1 MRVNTRHSIL
11 YFPVLP
17 SLFLSFPFLPLYRLP
32 IVIILGNH
40 SLHIINPLRS
50 PKLFC
55 LKHHLLPL
63 LNCLFLSP
71 YRLLSSP
78 LLSSSRFLTLS
89 LPLGPGSMS
98 ASSGKGGLEEA
109 ESERDVKATAQ
120 DMLLSLPCINAT
132 NYRAVM
138 DKVESVAALS
148 RMSEAALSPLIGAS
162 GAKKLFQFFRQRQ
175 F

>member
-1 MRVNTRHSIL
+1 V
-11 YFPVLP
+11 
-17 SLFLSFPFLPLYRLP
+17 
-32 IVIILGNH
+32 
-40 SLHIINPLRS
+40 
-50 PKLFC
+50 
-55 LKHHLLPL
+55 
-63 LNCLFLSP
+63 
-71 YRLLSSP
+71 
-78 LLSSSRFLTLS
+78 
-89 LPLGPGSMS
+89 
-98 ASSGKGGLEEA
+98 SGGKGGGGLEEA

-148 RMSEAALSPLIGAS
+148 RMSEAALSPLIGPS